1 VAYLKRSEDK
11 DAAGFLTQWTE
22 YSRLQLLSLVT
33 DVTFLFA
40 SFQKTMQSDSI
51 HLFEVWSEVDSVIDK
66 LHRMETAPDLI
77 GGWEERLNAEVTF
90 SENASDVHVPK
101 TAHLHDIELTMKTR
115 RRTEHHKFVSD
126 RRGFDAIRA
135 EILQSLITF
144 LHDRLDMPELAGI
157 KILEGLHCF
166 TSLKCDSASSTAY
179 NQLWRFGIHIKL
191 RIIILTVQYRVAKQ
205 LAAVRMICSL
215 ACSQHKGE
223 IIQRRQQ
230 C

>member
-51 HLFEVWSEVDSVIDK
+51 HLSEVRSEVDSVIDK

-157 KILEGLHCF
+157 KILETFSCATTDAELRQCHAQLCPDQPLRLFANAYCLLTLTAAERLPFCCF
-166 TSLKCDSASSTAY
+166 G
-179 NQLWRFGIHIKL
+179 F
-191 RIIILTVQYRVAKQ
+191 
-205 LAAVRMICSL
+205 
-215 ACSQHKGE
+215 
-223 IIQRRQQ
+223 
-230 C
+230 